1 MSTTVRFYLKNTT
14 SSWNIVMLDDDH
26 IVPEKS
32 EDVKTASQ
40 IGGIKSSLRA
50 SQFLHVVSNLVT
62 CWEGL
67 KTH

>member
-1 MSTTVRFYLKNTT
+1 
-14 SSWNIVMLDDDH
+14 MLDDDH

-50 SQFLHVVSNLVT
+50 SQLLHVVSNLVT